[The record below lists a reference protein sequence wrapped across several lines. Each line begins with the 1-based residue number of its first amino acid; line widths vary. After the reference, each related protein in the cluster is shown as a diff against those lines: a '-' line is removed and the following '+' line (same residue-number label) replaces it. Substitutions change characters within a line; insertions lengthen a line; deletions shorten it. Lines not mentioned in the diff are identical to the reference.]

1 MPLRVPS
8 LQLPLANSGPAL
20 QANRQLA
27 LWATQVTSVVNS
39 LGANPGLVASGNP
52 GSAITTLT
60 FSGAAGTIDISALM
74 HFVLGGQSLA
84 TVNPPQG
91 FSGPFFMIAANQ
103 FSLTSGGN
111 ILTPRNNNIE
121 LLTNEVVPMVFDGKN
136 WYVGVTFSSNLLNV
150 KIITYANSPYAVA
163 PEDDLIVASAGTAAD
178 TVVNLPT
185 ATGSGRPLDVKKAD
199 ANPYNI
205 AVTPAGTDTIDDA
218 ANPFNVLVQYGSYTL
233 VDYSMGKW
241 AII

>member
-8 LQLPLANSGPAL
+8 LQLPLANSEPVL
-20 QANRQLA
+20 QTNRQLA

-39 LGANPGLVASGNP
+39 LSANPGLVASGNP
-52 GSAITTLT
+52 GSAITTLSFT
-60 FSGAAGTIDISALM
+60 GAAGTIDISALM
-74 HFVLGGQSLA
+74 HFVLGGESLA

-103 FSLTSGGN
+103 FSLVSGGN
-111 ILTPRNNNIE
+111 IATPGNNIE
-121 LLTNEVVPMVFDGKN
+121 LQTNEVVPMVFDGKD
-136 WYVGVTFSSNLLNV
+136 WFVGVALSSNLLNV
-150 KIITYANSPYAVA
+150 KIITYADSPYAVG
-163 PEDDLIVASAGTAAD
+163 PEDEVIIASAGTAAN
-178 TVVNLPT
+178 TVVNLPA
-185 ATGSGRPLDVKKAD
+185 ATGSGRPLDLKKAD

-205 AVTPAGTDTIDDA
+205 AVIPAGADTIDDD
-218 ANPFNVLVQYGSYTL
+218 ANPLNSLVQYGSYTL